1 MDNDQKPEEKVVGV
15 KISPTEE
22 QMPNFVRAMRG
33 IIAELA
39 VAEENVDDKPA

>member
-1 MDNDQKPEEKVVGV
+1 MENDQNPEEKVVAV

-22 QMPNFVRAMRG
+22 MPNFTRALRG

-39 VAEENVDDKPA
+39 VVEEKVDDKPA

>member
-1 MDNDQKPEEKVVGV
+1 MENKQKEKVIGV

-39 VAEENVDDKPA
+39 VAEENVEDKPA